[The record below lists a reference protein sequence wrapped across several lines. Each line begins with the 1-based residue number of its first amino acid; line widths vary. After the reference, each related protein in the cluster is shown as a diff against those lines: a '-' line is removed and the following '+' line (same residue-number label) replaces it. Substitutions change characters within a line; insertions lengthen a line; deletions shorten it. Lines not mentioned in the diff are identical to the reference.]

1 MVALL
6 GKIRKQMNG
15 AMLDT
20 FRYYGSN
27 YGVNYGVAL
36 HTLKDMAQEIGTDHS
51 LATFLYLQQVREL
64 RVISLWIAD
73 PKTVSSENFDFW
85 AGGIVNSEVAELSA
99 QALLCK
105 ITDIDTL
112 LDSWCNSDN
121 CLLAYSSLL
130 AASRSKQVSIDHIVS
145 AVKSA
150 VSDFP
155 DNRLV
160 AQGCTV
166 ALASKIAEDK
176 TAVENTLANLPACA
190 TAELIKDEVLWR
202 LEY

>member
-36 HTLKDMAQEIGTDHS
+36 HTLKDMAQEIGTDHT

-73 PKTVSSENFDFW
+73 PKAVSSENFDFW
-85 AGGIVNSEVAELSA
+85 ADGIVNSEVAELSA

-105 ITDIDTL
+105 IADIDTL

-121 CLLAYSSLL
+121 SLLAYSSLL
-130 AASRSKQVSIDHIVS
+130 AASRSAHASIECVAT
-145 AVKSA
+145 AVKAA
-150 VSDFP
+150 VENFP
-155 DNRLV
+155 DNRLA
-160 AQGCTV
+160 AQGCAV
-166 ALASKIAEDK
+166 ALAAKIAEDK
-176 TAVENTLANLPACA
+176 TAVENILASLPACA